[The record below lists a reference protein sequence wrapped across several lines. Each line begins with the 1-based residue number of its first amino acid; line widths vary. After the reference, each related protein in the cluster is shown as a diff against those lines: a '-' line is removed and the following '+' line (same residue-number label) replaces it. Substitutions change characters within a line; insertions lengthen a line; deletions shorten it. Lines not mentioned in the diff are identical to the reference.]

1 MHAIVRK
8 NIDSWN
14 VRKER
19 KKNQEYNKKNNN
31 NIYIKQRV
39 NNKRGICTETN
50 YLIWIVGIQ

>member
-8 NIDSWN
+8 NIDSW
-14 VRKER
+14 KER
-19 KKNQEYNKKNNN
+19 KKNQQYNKKNNN

-50 YLIWIVGIQ
+50 YLI